1 MEGEEEYDENLNEE
15 AIEEHQRQ
23 FDNMHEAQHSGSQA
37 GIAEREEE
45 PMEEKLP
52 QNVSELG
59 PRHSMQEPEQTSSQG
74 QSSSSFAA
82 ATSNATHNTSNV
94 QRAPSITATGMRI
107 DTSVNI
113 SSPPPNRSASPG
125 PLQQQHSGT
134 SQSVPFASPRP
145 PSGRNS
151 PLLRSSSHQES
162 PPPSLTREFSSNSST
177 GGRNPPTAPRSPTPE
192 PLPRPSSPAST
203 TATSP
208 TARPFSLP
216 VSALRS
222 VSSFRSSLSQKPSF
236 WKANSPPARSNSV
249 ASMRDMAASGKGL
262 NVASPTDTSPGSS
275 KGGAMVDMIN
285 TKEYFI
291 LSSMQAKTPAEI
303 AEMKR
308 DLDFC
313 LKELQVAS
321 KRIESLEFHNA
332 HLTDDVS
339 FNFLLFL
346 FLLNRSLCKLLFV
359 FCGRLPFLF
368 CRMYQQ
374 LARYKA
380 LYADSSRHERLLE
393 TQLEQYLLHST
404 VTAEFI
410 EESMND
416 MIYVSNQISLNEPV
430 PVSF

>member
-1 MEGEEEYDENLNEE
+1 MEEGEEGEYQEHFNEE
-15 AIEEHQRQ
+15 TIEEHQRQ
-23 FDNMHEAQHSGSQA
+23 FDNTHEAQHSDA
-37 GIAEREEE
+37 HAEREAELAEE
-45 PMEEKLP
+45 NLP

-59 PRHSMQEPEQTSSQG
+59 PRHSMHEPEQTVTQSQNPT
-74 QSSSSFAA
+74 SFAA
-82 ATSNATHNTSNV
+82 ATSNTDKPSMM
-94 QRAPSITATGMRI
+94 QRAPSITAGMRI

-151 PLLRSSSHQES
+151 PLLRSSSRQES
-162 PPPSLTREFSSNSST
+162 PPPPLAREFSSSSST
-177 GGRNPPTAPRSPTPE
+177 GGRNPPMAPQNSTPE
-192 PLPRPSSPAST
+192 LAPRPSSPASST
-203 TATSP
+203 ATATSP
-208 TARPFSLP
+208 AARPFSMP

-222 VSSFRSSLSQKPSF
+222 VSSFRSSLSQRPSF

-332 HLTDDVS
+332 HLTEDVS
-339 FNFLLFL
+339 LQFPLFISPCL
-346 FLLNRSLCKLLFV
+346 LLNRFV
-359 FCGRLPFLF
+359 
-368 CRMYQQ
+368 
-374 LARYKA
+374 
-380 LYADSSRHERLLE
+380 
-393 TQLEQYLLHST
+393 
-404 VTAEFI
+404 
-410 EESMND
+410 
-416 MIYVSNQISLNEPV
+416 
-430 PVSF
+430 